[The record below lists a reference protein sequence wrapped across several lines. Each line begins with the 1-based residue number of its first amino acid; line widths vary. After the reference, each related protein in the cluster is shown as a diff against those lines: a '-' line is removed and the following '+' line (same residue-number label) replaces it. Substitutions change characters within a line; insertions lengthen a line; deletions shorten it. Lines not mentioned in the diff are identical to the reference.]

1 MLFSHDFIEDMHFGA
16 RIYRTDVPFVAHI
29 IRGYMT
35 SVCVITGDGH
45 LDCLVICLQH
55 YFTVR
60 LLLLFVIN
68 KYLRGNTSTLCMPK
82 CGSCCL

>member
-29 IRGYMT
+29 WGYMT

-55 YFTVR
+55 YFTVQ
-60 LLLLFVIN
+60 ITICN
-68 KYLRGNTSTLCMPK
+68 
-82 CGSCCL
+82 